1 MKDPFDFR
9 RRQENSG
16 AYWLGSWT
24 GLMVLF
30 FVVTVAGPAHAG
42 TCKPVQDGD
51 AWLIV
56 CDDTDRI
63 VTVTDDTPA
72 PVPTQPAQPTHVPT
86 QPAQPT
92 PVPSAP
98 PPHVPT
104 PPANPPHPASAHASQ
119 GPT

>member
-16 AYWLGSWT
+16 AYWLGFWT

-72 PVPTQPAQPTHVPT
+72 PVPTQPAQPTHVPS
-86 QPAQPT
+86 AQPEAPTFT
-92 PVPSAP
+92 PAGVYPI
-98 PPHVPT
+98 
-104 PPANPPHPASAHASQ
+104 
-119 GPT
+119 